1 MTLPVDLARLTPQQ
15 RAAALLS
22 SARADMADRL
32 WSAAIGTSRS
42 NDGRPATDSLSGGPL
57 SGGDAAASG
66 GGLVPRSALDA
77 LLDRLLADET
87 AAPAAPA
94 PAADTPAT
102 ESTAAAPAAGL
113 GANSRYGAALNDAA
127 ERAGIP
133 APALAA
139 IIDAEA
145 ARNRDGS
152 WNPHSRNSRSS
163 AAGLGQFLSGTWLG
177 MARTPGTW
185 LNALARQRGLVDA
198 AGHIS
203 GGARAELLA
212 LRYDPAASIQTIAD
226 YARGNVQRLRRAGVD
241 VGAGA
246 QDVARAAYIG
256 HHLGPGDAL
265 RFYSGTLAPE
275 RARVLLT
282 AQIGP
287 ARAARQIAASG
298 DPAQAH
304 RTWLLGHIA
313 RHVDTARYA
322 APADSAIALAATGV
336 NDKIIG

>member
-22 SARADMADRL
+22 SARTDMADRL
-32 WSAAIGTSRS
+32 WSAAIGTSRNS
-42 NDGRPATDSLSGGPL
+42 GSDSGTASLQGRDP
-57 SGGDAAASG
+57 AASG
-66 GGLVPRSALDA
+66 GSLVPRSALDA

-87 AAPAAPA
+87 ASPAAPA
-94 PAADTPAT
+94 PALDTPAA
-102 ESTAAAPAAGL
+102 EPGAAASGPAAGL
-113 GANSRYGAALNDAA
+113 GANSRYASALNAA
-127 ERAGIP
+127 AARAGIP

-226 YARGNVQRLRRAGVD
+226 YARGNVERLRRAGVV
-241 VGAGA
+241 VGTEA
-246 QDVARAAYIG
+246 QEVARAAYIG

-265 RFYSGTLAPE
+265 RFYRGTIAPA

-287 ARAARQIAASG
+287 ARTARQIAASG
-298 DPAQAH
+298 DPTEAH
-304 RTWLLGHIA
+304 RSWLLGHIA

-322 APADSAIALAATGV
+322 SRADSGVTLAATGV
-336 NDKIIG
+336 NDKNIG